1 MKHFI
6 TPLLLVAILAI
17 SPMQLF
23 SQNNQDTISLKDG
36 RTLEGLIVERQVDQL
51 KLKLENGIVAEIPF
65 NEIASLS
72 RIGKNGLE
80 ILTES
85 LSEKN
90 MRYDA
95 NMKSS
100 GTGSLLAILLPGG
113 GHFYAGNA
121 DLGIVYAGVEVLLA
135 AMIAGGIDKIKHTY
149 IVSHGGRSGWWP
161 FITDTP
167 YYTTIEYGYEYK
179 YKTSYYVGI
188 IGMIA
193 LKIWEIIDTRTHVE
207 KYNSEL
213 HDNIF
218 QKLSENNIKI
228 DITRGFSNSYN
239 LGVQIGL

>member
-1 MKHFI
+1 MQHFI
-6 TPLLLVAILAI
+6 TSLLLVALLAI

-85 LSEKN
+85 MPEKQG
-90 MRYDA
+90 RFDA
-95 NMKSS
+95 DMKST
-100 GTGSLLAILLPGG
+100 GTGSLLAFLLPGG

-121 DLGIVYAGVEVLLA
+121 DLGIVYVGAEVLLA

-149 IVSHGGRSGWWP
+149 TVYHEGWRFLGIFYQP
-161 FITDTP
+161 P
-167 YYTTIEYGYEYK
+167 YTSTEHRYEYK